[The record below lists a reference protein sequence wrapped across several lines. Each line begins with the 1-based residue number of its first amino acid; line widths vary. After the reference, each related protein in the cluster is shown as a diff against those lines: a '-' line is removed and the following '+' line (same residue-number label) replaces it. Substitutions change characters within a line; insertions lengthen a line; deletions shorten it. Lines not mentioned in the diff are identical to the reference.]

1 MLHPHIPEDL
11 KHFGKHLF
19 ATFLGL
25 LMALGLESWHQS
37 HLHAEAA
44 RHSRAFI
51 ARELEVNR
59 RELEKE
65 QASIRKC
72 LPALDRMCKS
82 LETRLGERRGP
93 TQDFLSMEELRVNI
107 ATLRNASWEAS
118 VATQSVAHMES
129 WRVERI
135 ANTFALQK
143 DLEAIHAQFLQR
155 LFALVRQA
163 ENDRGGVLL
172 AKLPAPQ
179 ARQMLG
185 DLREAMVSL
194 GVIRRSAQD
203 LDKAMASALEA
214 CH

>member
-1 MLHPHIPEDL
+1 MLHPHVPEDL

-44 RHSRAFI
+44 RHSQAFI
-51 ARELEVNR
+51 ARELE
-59 RELEKE
+59 RELD
-65 QASIRKC
+65 SVHKC
-72 LPALDRMCKS
+72 LPALDRMRKS
-82 LETRLGERRGP
+82 LEARLGDRRGP
-93 TQDFLSMEELRVNI
+93 AQAFLSMEDLRVSI

-194 GVIRRSAQD
+194 GVIRASVQG
-203 LDKAMASALEA
+203 LQKAMAGALEA
-214 CH
+214 CR

>member
-1 MLHPHIPEDL
+1 MLHPHVPEDL

-44 RHSRAFI
+44 RHSQAFI
-51 ARELEVNR
+51 ARELEANR
-59 RELEKE
+59 RELERE
-65 QASIRKC
+65 LDSVHKC
-72 LPALDRMCKS
+72 LPALDRMRKS
-82 LETRLGERRGP
+82 LEARLGDRRGP
-93 TQDFLSMEELRVNI
+93 AQAFLSMEDLRVSI

-203 LDKAMASALEA
+203 LDKAMAGALEA
-214 CH
+214 CR

>member
-51 ARELEVNR
+51 ARELEANR
-59 RELEKE
+59 RELGSE
-65 QASIRKC
+65 QDSIRKF
-72 LPALDRMCKS
+72 LPALDQMRKS
-82 LETRLGERRGP
+82 LEACLGERRACAE
-93 TQDFLSMEELRVNI
+93 DVLSMKELRVSI

-118 VATQSVAHMES
+118 VATQAIAHMES

-155 LFALVRQA
+155 LFALARQA
-163 ENDRGGVLL
+163 QNDRGDVRLTS
-172 AKLPAPQ
+172 LPKSL

-185 DLREAMVSL
+185 DLREARVSM
-194 GVIRRSAQD
+194 GAIYQSAQE
-203 LDKAMASALEA
+203 LDKAMAGALEA
-214 CH
+214 CR